1 MTWRHRLFLLLLC
14 LSFLFGIT
22 ALAEDTGRLTLMPVT
37 ETVRPGKGIT
47 LSYYAPAAGVASLQ
61 LVDAYEQP
69 VLPVDPA
76 HETVA
81 GYNELIWNGTY
92 EGEPAP
98 QGEYALTLRLGDE
111 TVSTS
116 IVIGPYAPYLN
127 HIDLDN
133 GTAAPGRPATVSFTA
148 SQAGTLSW
156 GVYVNEAYQPL
167 GSHGGGSRGK
177 QRQLGRPGQWP
188 DAHGRRIRFCLDADG

>member
-1 MTWRHRLFLLLLC
+1 MRHRLFLLLLC

-37 ETVRPGKGIT
+37 ESVRPGKGIT

-98 QGEYALTLRLGDE
+98 QGEYALTLRLDDARK
-111 TVSTS
+111 
-116 IVIGPYAPYLN
+116 I
-127 HIDLDN
+127 
-133 GTAAPGRPATVSFTA
+133 
-148 SQAGTLSW
+148 TL
-156 GVYVNEAYQPL
+156 
-167 GSHGGGSRGK
+167 R
-177 QRQLGRPGQWP
+177 
-188 DAHGRRIRFCLDADG
+188 

>member
-1 MTWRHRLFLLLLC
+1 MRHRLFLLLLC

-69 VLPVDPA
+69 VRPVDPA

-98 QGEYALTLRLGDE
+98 QGEYALTLR
-111 TVSTS
+111 
-116 IVIGPYAPYLN
+116 
-127 HIDLDN
+127 
-133 GTAAPGRPATVSFTA
+133 PGGRNRFHVHCHRPLCPVPES
-148 SQAGTLSW
+148 
-156 GVYVNEAYQPL
+156 Y
-167 GSHGGGSRGK
+167 
-177 QRQLGRPGQWP
+177 
-188 DAHGRRIRFCLDADG
+188 